1 MSSYH
6 MSRDR
11 LKKCSRAVSARREE
25 DTSIVPGLETRG
37 GGGMG
42 VGGRGWGVSLE
53 QLVGEVV

>member
-11 LKKCSRAVSARREE
+11 LKKCSRAVSARREW
-25 DTSIVPGLETRG
+25 DTSIVPGLERRG
-37 GGGMG
+37 GGWGD
-42 VGGRGWGVSLE
+42 GGWGGEGVSLE